1 MVGSQQLMQ
10 SIKESIQFCNVL
22 MIHRGDE
29 DEYLKRTKAGDNE
42 VSILYAISRVISLS
56 STPFSLMNSPYE
68 GRYGAGATA
77 PKIKRRNQTTM
88 EDDEYNVMGIDLG
101 TTNSCVAVWK
111 NGQIAIVPNEMG
123 LRTTPSVVSFF
134 PNETLVGFGAA
145 KKMEQNYRNTIYD
158 CKRLIGNRVADP
170 EIQEDITSLPYS
182 VISDAKGHPVIVVN
196 QSASGKTQF
205 TPQEISGMI
214 LDYLRVQ
221 AESFCGR
228 KIRDAVITVPA
239 YFNEEQRQA
248 TLEAGKLANLNVLRL
263 LDEPSAAAFAYNF
276 EQDTETK
283 HILIYD
289 LGGGTL
295 DVSLL
300 EVGKQRVH
308 VISSVGNN
316 HLGGE
321 DFNHELMKFLFE
333 QYRKQKGIDVS
344 SNNAWR
350 SRMRKAV
357 ESCKLFLSSTSS
369 SLIEFENDDFT
380 FSVSRFTFEQLNK
393 ELFQRTLDVVKET
406 LQRARMTREDVDE
419 VVLVGGSTR
428 IPRIQQIL
436 ADYFSAEKVCKSVN
450 PDEAV
455 AVGAAIMAAVE
466 KYQRIKA
473 MPQTSVLS
481 LGVETHGGLMDVMIP
496 RGSSLP
502 ITSSYEYT
510 IPTDYQSTIEF
521 RIAMGERLLTRDN
534 VILGSMVVND
544 MPLCKADSLSVVITM
559 TLSCSH
565 SLHVTVDVTP
575 GQRRESIEISLDR
588 DNPLSPLL
596 LSQEEIQNR
605 LEKAQELRQVDE
617 ELVRRHQAMNV
628 LECVMEEGYG
638 ALHQLTNSM
647 PQDWIRQKYDLL
659 ENTHN
664 WMKNNMDA
672 DCASCRSH
680 EQLLRKNL
688 HAYRK

>member
-1 MVGSQQLMQ
+1 MQ
-10 SIKESIQFCNVL
+10 T
-22 MIHRGDE
+22 RG
-29 DEYLKRTKAGDNE
+29 G
-42 VSILYAISRVISLS
+42 SLS
-56 STPFSLMNSPYE
+56 STLSSIMNRIKKE
-68 GRYGAGATA
+68 GNGAGATA
-77 PKIKRRNQTTM
+77 SKIKTVNRITM

-145 KKMEQNYRNTIYD
+145 KKMEQNFRNTIYD
-158 CKRLIGNRVADP
+158 CKRLIGNRVSDP
-170 EIQEDITSLPYS
+170 EIQEDIRSFPYT
-182 VISDAKGHPVIVVN
+182 VVSDENDHPVIEVN
-196 QSASGKTQF
+196 QSSSGKTQF

-221 AESFCGR
+221 AESFSGR

-239 YFNEEQRQA
+239 YFNGEQRQA
-248 TLEAGKLANLNVLRL
+248 TLEAGKLAKLNVLRL

-333 QYRKQKGIDVS
+333 QYKKQKGVDIS
-344 SNNAWR
+344 TNNAWR

-380 FSVSRFTFEQLNK
+380 YSVSRFLFEKLNK

-406 LQRARMTREDVDE
+406 LHRAGMTRDDVDE
-419 VVLVGGSTR
+419 VILVGGSTR

-436 ADYFSAEKVCKSVN
+436 ADYFSAEKVCNSVN

-466 KYQRIKA
+466 KYQRIKS

-502 ITSSYEYT
+502 ITSTFEYT
-510 IPTDYQSTIEF
+510 IPTDYQRTIEF

-534 VILGSMVVND
+534 VIVGSMVVND
-544 MPLCKADSLSVVITM
+544 MPLCKADSLSVLITM

-565 SLHVTVDVTP
+565 SLHVTVDVMP
-575 GQRRESIEISLDR
+575 GQRRETVEISLDR

-605 LEKAQELRQVDE
+605 IIEAQESRQVDE
-617 ELVRRHQAMNV
+617 EMVRRHQAMNV

-638 ALHQLTNSM
+638 TLYRLTNDM
-647 PQDWIRQKYDLL
+647 PQEWIRQKYELL